1 MPEDQY
7 VGPDSANGL
16 AKLGVMADVAGG
28 MSPKI
33 SQEMKIKM
41 QLSSAGSPGLA
52 RWKEFNAAVEV
63 ASSFGA
69 LQKERFARSVW
80 QANRNAMDAPHW
92 LGLKLPRQEP
102 IQAEEEEWPQ
112 GFGIKVGAVGSISG
126 LSSVPNRKGAQAGTQ
141 RGLLRFPAVDRTRQT
156 MAVPHR
162 TRDAVL
168 PFRAPAA
175 KQTIVIFSLVGG
187 VGGTS
192 LAAAVARMLS
202 NCEERV
208 LLADARGHSLLPRY
222 FGGEGAQQG
231 VIRRFAAQPDSTNE
245 TISMVSLN
253 IEDFVGIDE
262 EQERILFE
270 FNKEGAAVDRVVWDL
285 GGAPTE
291 WSARVMHQNVRI
303 LVPLVPTAQ
312 CLLQLMA
319 TEQIL
324 QKMHARQD
332 RTGWQYVLN
341 QFDDR
346 DPAHVD
352 IRSRFRKLLGERL
365 LPFML
370 RSSPL
375 VDEALLHGR
384 TIVDHAPASPLVMDL
399 WRLVRCVAALP
410 QAYPEI
416 VPGAWGEN

>member
-1 MPEDQY
+1 MPTDQY
-7 VGPDSANGL
+7 AGAVSAEGGTKLEFTSGVASELSLKKSRETKIQVQL
-16 AKLGVMADVAGG
+16 A
-28 MSPKI
+28 SP
-33 SQEMKIKM
+33 
-41 QLSSAGSPGLA
+41 GSPGLA
-52 RWKEFNAAVEV
+52 QWKEFSAAAEI
-63 ASSFGA
+63 ASGFAA
-69 LQKERFARSVW
+69 LHKERFARSVW
-80 QANRNAMDAPHW
+80 QANRNAIDAPHW
-92 LGLKLPRQEP
+92 LGLKMPGR
-102 IQAEEEEWPQ
+102 EEEEWPQ
-112 GFGIKVGAVGSISG
+112 VFGIKVGAVGSISG
-126 LSSVPNRKGAQAGTQ
+126 LSAIPSQKPAQASAQ
-141 RGLLRFPAVDRTRQT
+141 RGLLKFPVMDRARQT
-156 MAVPHR
+156 VAVPHR

-175 KQTIVIFSLVGG
+175 KQSIVIFSIVGG

-291 WSARVMHQNVRI
+291 WATRVMHHNVRI
-303 LVPLVPTAQ
+303 IVPLVPTAQ
-312 CLLQLMA
+312 CLLQLAA

-324 QKMHARQD
+324 QKMKTRGD
-332 RTGWQYVLN
+332 RVGWQYVLN

-352 IRSRFRKLLGERL
+352 IRMRFRKLLGERL
-365 LPFML
+365 LPFVL

-375 VDEALLHGR
+375 VNEALLHGR
-384 TIVDHAPASPLVMDL
+384 TIVDHAPACPLVMDL
-399 WRLVRCVAALP
+399 WRLVRCVASLP